1 MSIWGKV
8 IGGVAGFAVGGPLG
22 ALLGAVAGHALDRS
36 RGQQRQG
43 SSPSS
48 IETRQTAFTV
58 AVIVLSAKM
67 AKADGTVTRDEINT
81 FKTIFN
87 ISSEEIRDVGRLFDE
102 ARQDAEGFEPYAAQ
116 IGEMFAHQPAV
127 LESLL
132 GGLFQ
137 IALAD
142 GVVQQSELEF
152 LQKVAIEFHFP
163 PATFERIK
171 AVHLEVDQETPYEIL
186 GVSRN
191 ASDKEVKSAYRTL
204 ILENHPD
211 KLIAK
216 GMPQEFIDLANEKMA
231 QINGSYEKIKKE
243 RALS

>member
-36 RGQQRQG
+36 RGQKRQG

-48 IETRQTAFTV
+48 IETRQTAFTI

-102 ARQDAEGFEPYAAQ
+102 ARQDAARAELAQ
-116 IGEMFAHQPAV
+116 IRLELGARV
-127 LESLL
+127 LPV
-132 GGLFQ
+132 GDPP
-137 IALAD
+137 I
-142 GVVQQSELEF
+142 VP
-152 LQKVAIEFHFP
+152 VA
-163 PATFERIK
+163 T
-171 AVHLEVDQETPYEIL
+171 
-186 GVSRN
+186 S
-191 ASDKEVKSAYRTL
+191 
-204 ILENHPD
+204 
-211 KLIAK
+211 
-216 GMPQEFIDLANEKMA
+216 
-231 QINGSYEKIKKE
+231 
-243 RALS
+243 

>member
-116 IGEMFAHQPAV
+116 IGEMFAHEPAV

-142 GVVQQSELEF
+142 GVVQPSELEF
-152 LQKVAIEFHFP
+152 LQKVAVEFRFP

-171 AVHLEVDQETPYEIL
+171 AVHLEDDQETPYEIL

-231 QINGSYEKIKKE
+231 QINGAYEKIENE